1 MTTADD
7 IFDQSF
13 SNIQRMG
20 LREIPF
26 TESPTDLRSETLQRI
41 FTGREN
47 ELRRVFNLFQSRERR
62 RILIYGRLGI
72 GKSAFLLEVLSVL
85 RRKRSQML
93 TTYISLPANLDLAT
107 TALIAVAREMSDDDW
122 AQRQLHQMGIP
133 TDKSLKE
140 RNSEVSGNFGIGGKI
155 GEKDLPITKP
165 QYPTVSLDTLLERAQ
180 EKYPEGVVIAIDD
193 LDKQNPSVV
202 RQLMHDAQ
210 GMLKGRAWFL
220 LTGHPMGMTGDLLTS
235 ERGLFDLQ
243 LKLEELDQPTT
254 YKMLINY
261 LNSARIANN
270 CTDPQD
276 PRSVLPFLPETAKLF
291 CAVSLGK
298 PRLFNRLG
306 NTVLSM
312 AADLQATLITPEVL
326 KQGLKAA
333 APSFLEQ
340 AALTIQEERVRAL
353 LQQRGTLSDDTIA
366 MEDLEQLGFRS
377 FSEILPILE
386 RLEEADL
393 AHQLAQGD
401 TRAFA
406 PIPLPSA
413 DNEFPLGENR

>member
-7 IFDQSF
+7 IFDQSL
-13 SNIQRMG
+13 SNIQRLG

-26 TESPTDLRSETLQRI
+26 TESPIDLQTDTLRRI

-47 ELRRVFNLFQSRERR
+47 ELRQVFNLFQSRERR
-62 RILIYGRLGI
+62 RVLVYGRLGI

-85 RRKRSQML
+85 RRKRPKML
-93 TTYISLPANLDLAT
+93 LTYISLPANLDLAT
-107 TALIAVAREMSDDDW
+107 TALIAVAREMSDDDY
-122 AQRQLHQMGIP
+122 AQRQLYQMGIP
-133 TDKSLKE
+133 TDKVLKE
-140 RNSEVSGNFGIGGKI
+140 RSTEASASMVFSGKLS
-155 GEKDLPITKP
+155 EKDLPVTKP
-165 QYPTVSLDTLLERAQ
+165 LYPTVSLETLLERAQ

-193 LDKQNPSVV
+193 LDKQNPSMV

-220 LTGHPMGMTGDLLTS
+220 LTGHPMGITGDLLTS

-261 LNSARIANN
+261 LNSARISND

-276 PRSVLPFLPETAKLF
+276 PRCVLPFLPETATQF
-291 CAVSLGK
+291 CEVSLGK

-306 NTVLSM
+306 NTVLSK
-312 AADLQATLITPEVL
+312 AADLQAECITPEVL
-326 KQGLKAA
+326 SQGLKAA
-333 APSFLEQ
+333 IPTFLEQ
-340 AALTIQEERVRAL
+340 AALTMQEERVRAFL
-353 LQQRGTLSDDTIA
+353 EQKGTLSDDTITI
-366 MEDLEQLGFRS
+366 EDLELLGYRS

-386 RLEEADL
+386 RLEETDL
-393 AHQLAQGD
+393 AHQLPQGD
-401 TRAFA
+401 TKTFA
-406 PIPLPSA
+406 PIPLPPA
-413 DNEFPLGENR
+413 EDEPPPTANP